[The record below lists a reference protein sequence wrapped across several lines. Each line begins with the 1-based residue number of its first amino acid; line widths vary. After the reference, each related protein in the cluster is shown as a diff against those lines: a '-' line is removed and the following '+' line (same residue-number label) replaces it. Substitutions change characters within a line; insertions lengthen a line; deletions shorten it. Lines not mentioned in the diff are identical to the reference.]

1 MAGLRD
7 MKIGKGR
14 VLPASLLSVRF
25 ARSGGPGGQN
35 VNRVATKVDLRLD
48 LDGAS
53 EILGEA
59 AIERIRVRLANR
71 VDGEGNL
78 QVVSSE
84 HREQARNVDA
94 ALSRMEALI
103 RSALARP
110 KKRRPTKPTRASRER
125 RLARKKR
132 RSRIKKLRSDPA
144 QEA

>member
-7 MKIGKGR
+7 LKIGKGR
-14 VLPASLLSVRF
+14 VLPASLLSARF

-48 LDGAS
+48 LEGAS

-59 AIERIRVRLANR
+59 AVERIRAKLANR

-125 RLARKKR
+125 RLAGKKR

>member
-7 MKIGKGR
+7 LKIGKGR
-14 VLPASLLSVRF
+14 VLPVSLLSVRF

-48 LDGAS
+48 LDGTA

-59 AIERIRVRLANR
+59 AVERIRAKLANR

-84 HREQARNVDA
+84 HREQARNIDA
-94 ALSRMEALI
+94 ALSRMETLI

-125 RLARKKR
+125 RLAKKKR
-132 RSRIKKLRSDPA
+132 RSRIKKLRSGPVH
-144 QEA
+144 EA